1 MTKPPDWQ
9 ETLDDLEDRRQRTL
23 AMGGPERL
31 AKHHGKGKLDA
42 RARIDHLLDPG
53 TFREIGTLVGGE
65 TAADGIVV
73 GSGLI
78 NGSPV
83 MLGAEDFTTLAGSI
97 GPGGNSKRYRIAE
110 LALRDKIPLV
120 MLLEGAGFRPGGGHY
135 GRSPTDLLA
144 QAQCSGRVPTVGAV
158 LGPSAGHGALVAP
171 VCDFRI
177 MSEQGAI
184 FTAGPPV
191 VKESTGEDIS
201 KEDLGGP
208 GVALA
213 SGVIHNVGEDDETV
227 LDDIR
232 RYLSYFPSSA
242 WSYPSPLPDD
252 ETTQPRPTPELI
264 EIVSRDNRRVYDMRS
279 VLNVIFDRPDWFEVQ
294 PRYGRAIICA
304 LAHLGGHPVAV
315 VANQPKVLAGSID
328 ADAADKAAHFIM
340 VADSFHLP
348 IVFLADNPGMLPGS
362 RSERSGVLRAGA
374 RMFAAQTA
382 ATTVKLHVTLRKAYG
397 FGSMVMS
404 LLSFDS
410 QGATF
415 AYPGATMGAMSA
427 AALSKASHAGEDLT
441 AKLRDAELQA
451 SYRSAEHMGFD
462 ELIDPRETRDAL
474 MASLRRGLSS
484 RQAAAEPVAGPS
496 SCPEES
502 ADVILAAGPN
512 GHVADVDSPRLVDD
526 MYHGVCQVIGS
537 DQPVL
542 HGVHVHLFG
551 SKRSGLQVAGIFE
564 ELGAFLPHDADD
576 RRLVDDPAGEIGSKN
591 TGRLDRGHLDPA
603 LGLDP
608 QRIRQH
614 IDCRLGRAV
623 DAGAFGSGIAV
634 NGRNVD
640 DLAAALL
647 DHRVV
652 DG

>member
-1 MTKPPDWQ
+1 MTKSPDWQ
-9 ETLDDLEDRRQRTL
+9 ETLDDLDRRRQHTRAL
-23 AMGGPERL
+23 GGPERL
-31 AKHHGKGKLDA
+31 AKHRGKGKLDA
-42 RARIDHLLDPG
+42 RARIDYLLDPG

-65 TAADGIVV
+65 IAADGIVV

-78 NGSPV
+78 NGLPV

-110 LALRDKIPLV
+110 LALREKVPLV

-144 QAQCSGRVPTVGAV
+144 QAQCSGRVPTVAGV

-177 MSEQGAI
+177 MSRQGAI

-208 GVALA
+208 DVALP
-213 SGVIHNVGEDDETV
+213 SGVIHNVAEDDETV

-232 RYLSYFPSSA
+232 RYLSYFPASA
-242 WSYPSPLPDD
+242 WSYPSPLPADKAG
-252 ETTQPRPTPELI
+252 EPRQTPELLD
-264 EIVSRDNRRVYDMRS
+264 IVSRDNRRVYDMRA
-279 VLNVIFDRPDWFEVQ
+279 VLDVVFDQPDWFEVQ
-294 PRYGRAIICA
+294 PQFGKAIICA

-362 RSERSGVLRAGA
+362 RSERTGVLRAGA
-374 RMFAAQTA
+374 RMFAAQTV
-382 ATTVKLHVTLRKAYG
+382 ATTLKLHVTLRKAYG

-404 LLSFDS
+404 LLSFDAQS
-410 QGATF
+410 ATF

-427 AALSKASHAGEDLT
+427 AALSRASHAGEDLT
-441 AKLRDAELQA
+441 AKLREAELQA
-451 SYRSAEHMGFD
+451 SFRSAESMGFD

-474 MASLRRGLSS
+474 MASLQRGLSS
-484 RQAAAEPVAGPS
+484 RQAAAEPVS
-496 SCPEES
+496 RT
-502 ADVILAAGPN
+502 VIMP
-512 GHVADVDSPRLVDD
+512 
-526 MYHGVCQVIGS
+526 
-537 DQPVL
+537 
-542 HGVHVHLFG
+542 
-551 SKRSGLQVAGIFE
+551 
-564 ELGAFLPHDADD
+564 
-576 RRLVDDPAGEIGSKN
+576 
-591 TGRLDRGHLDPA
+591 
-603 LGLDP
+603 
-608 QRIRQH
+608 
-614 IDCRLGRAV
+614 
-623 DAGAFGSGIAV
+623 
-634 NGRNVD
+634 
-640 DLAAALL
+640 
-647 DHRVV
+647 
-652 DG
+652 

>member
-1 MTKPPDWQ
+1 MTKAQDWGK
-9 ETLDDLEDRRQRTL
+9 TLDDLERRRQHAL
-23 AMGGPERL
+23 GMGGPERL
-31 AKHHGKGKLDA
+31 DKHRDKGKLDA
-42 RARIDHLLDPG
+42 RARIERLLDPG
-53 TFREIGTLVGGE
+53 TFRELGTLVGGE
-65 TAADGIVV
+65 IAADGLVV
-73 GSGLI
+73 GSGSI

-83 MLGAEDFTTLAGSI
+83 MLGAEDFTTMAGSI

-120 MLLEGAGFRPGGGHY
+120 MLLEGAGFRPTGGHY

-144 QAQCSGRVPTVGAV
+144 QARCSGRVPTVAAV

-177 MSEQGAI
+177 MSRQGAI

-208 GVALA
+208 DVALP
-213 SGVIHNVGEDDETV
+213 SGVIHNVAEDDEAV

-232 RYLSYFPSSA
+232 RYLSYFPPSA
-242 WSYPSPLPDD
+242 WSYPPSLPADQAT
-252 ETTQPRPTPELI
+252 ERRPTPELLD
-264 EIVSRDNRRVYDMRS
+264 IVSRDNRRAYDMRA
-279 VLNVIFDRPDWFEVQ
+279 VLDVVFDSPDWFEVQ
-294 PRYGRAIICA
+294 PLFGKAIICA
-304 LAHLGGHPVAV
+304 LARLGGHPVAV
-315 VANQPKVLAGSID
+315 VANQPQVLAGSID

-382 ATTVKLHVTLRKAYG
+382 ATTLKLHLTLRKAYG

-404 LLSFDS
+404 LLSFDN

-427 AALSKASHAGEDLT
+427 AALSRASHAGEDLST
-441 AKLRDAELQA
+441 KLRNAELQA

-474 MASLRRGLSS
+474 LASLLRGLSS
-484 RQAAAEPVAGPS
+484 RQAAAEPVTRT
-496 SCPEES
+496 
-502 ADVILAAGPN
+502 VIMP
-512 GHVADVDSPRLVDD
+512 
-526 MYHGVCQVIGS
+526 
-537 DQPVL
+537 
-542 HGVHVHLFG
+542 
-551 SKRSGLQVAGIFE
+551 
-564 ELGAFLPHDADD
+564 
-576 RRLVDDPAGEIGSKN
+576 
-591 TGRLDRGHLDPA
+591 
-603 LGLDP
+603 
-608 QRIRQH
+608 
-614 IDCRLGRAV
+614 
-623 DAGAFGSGIAV
+623 
-634 NGRNVD
+634 
-640 DLAAALL
+640 
-647 DHRVV
+647 
-652 DG
+652 

>member
-1 MTKPPDWQ
+1 MTKAEDWDD
-9 ETLDDLEDRRQRTL
+9 TLDELSRRRRHAH
-23 AMGGPERL
+23 AMGGTERL
-31 AKHHGKGKLDA
+31 DKHRGKGKLDA
-42 RARIDHLLDPG
+42 RARIEHLLDPG
-53 TFREIGTLVGGE
+53 TFREFGTLVGGE
-65 TAADGIVV
+65 VAADALIV

-110 LALRDKIPLV
+110 LALREKVPLV

-144 QAQCSGRVPTVGAV
+144 QAQCSGRVPTVAGV

-177 MSEQGAI
+177 MSSQGAI

-208 GVALA
+208 EVALP
-213 SGVIHNVGEDDETV
+213 SGVIHNVAEDDETV

-232 RYLSYFPSSA
+232 RYLSYFPASA
-242 WSYPSPLPDD
+242 WSYPPSPPAS
-252 ETTQPRPTPELI
+252 EGGESSEPRQTPQLLD
-264 EIVSRDNRRVYDMRS
+264 IVSRDNRRVYDIRA
-279 VLNVIFDRPDWFEVQ
+279 VLDVIFDQPDWFEVQ
-294 PRYGRAIICA
+294 PRFGKAIICA

-362 RSERSGVLRAGA
+362 RSERTGVLRAGA

-382 ATTVKLHVTLRKAYG
+382 ATTLKLHLTLRKAYG

-404 LLSFDS
+404 LLSFDAQS
-410 QGATF
+410 ATF

-427 AALSKASHAGEDLT
+427 AALSRASHAGEDLT
-441 AKLRDAELQA
+441 AKLREAELQA

-474 MASLRRGLSS
+474 LASLIRGLSS
-484 RQAAAEPVAGPS
+484 RQAAAEPVS
-496 SCPEES
+496 RT
-502 ADVILAAGPN
+502 VIMP
-512 GHVADVDSPRLVDD
+512 
-526 MYHGVCQVIGS
+526 
-537 DQPVL
+537 
-542 HGVHVHLFG
+542 
-551 SKRSGLQVAGIFE
+551 
-564 ELGAFLPHDADD
+564 
-576 RRLVDDPAGEIGSKN
+576 
-591 TGRLDRGHLDPA
+591 
-603 LGLDP
+603 
-608 QRIRQH
+608 
-614 IDCRLGRAV
+614 
-623 DAGAFGSGIAV
+623 
-634 NGRNVD
+634 
-640 DLAAALL
+640 
-647 DHRVV
+647 
-652 DG
+652 